1 LRIGRREQQRIRAIV
16 DSALEATRDERAWL
30 STEDLASVLSLAG
43 IPFAGTVMSGP
54 TPEAAADESGR
65 VGGFPVVLKAVAK
78 GLVHKSDVGAVVLGL
93 RSIDE
98 VRDAAATVRDR
109 VASAGHELE
118 GFVVQRQIDGGIET
132 LVGVTTDP
140 SLGPVLVAGLGGV
153 EVELLR
159 DVAFRLPPV
168 SDVDAREMLDGLKAK
183 KRFDGFRGA
192 PPGDRDALVDV
203 IRRVSALV
211 EIIPELTELDLNPVK
226 IFAPGRGAMVVDG
239 RLRLARRR
247 TNPSS
252 Q

>member
-1 LRIGRREQQRIRAIV
+1 V
-16 DSALEATRDERAWL
+16 WL
-30 STEDLASVLSLAG
+30 STEDLARVLSLVG
-43 IPFAGTVMSGP
+43 IPFAGTAVSGP
-54 TPEAAADESGR
+54 LPESAAVASAR

-93 RSIDE
+93 RSSDE
-98 VRDAAATVRDR
+98 VRDAAAAVRAR
-109 VASAGHELE
+109 VVRAGHELE
-118 GFVVQRQIDGGIET
+118 GFAVQRQIDGGLET

-140 SLGPVLVAGLGGV
+140 SLGPVLVAGFGGV

-211 EIIPELTELDLNPVK
+211 EIVPELTELDLNPVK
-226 IFAPGRGAMVVDG
+226 IFPPGKGAMVVDG
-239 RLRLARRR
+239 RLRLAKR
-247 TNPSS
+247 